1 MQPNYINTHSH
12 KINNDDCITLY
23 NICVGEHH
31 QDFNLFSAGIH
42 PWFIKPEKTEEQFA
56 ELEIISRQKKCLAIG
71 ECGLDKLKG
80 AEHKLQEKIFIKQIQ
95 LAKILNKP
103 LIIHNVQRFQRVLD
117 ICKEQSF
124 SGNLIFHGF
133 NSKIQSIEKV
143 IENKSLFFSFG
154 ISLFNEKSNA
164 SQLIKQLPL
173 NKFFLE
179 TDEADVSIIEVY
191 KKATQLLAI
200 NLEELMFQ
208 MNQNFNFV
216 FNYGN
221 D

>member
-1 MQPNYINTHSH
+1 M
-12 KINNDDCITLY
+12 
-23 NICVGEHH
+23 
-31 QDFNLFSAGIH
+31 
-42 PWFIKPEKTEEQFA
+42 
-56 ELEIISRQKKCLAIG
+56 
-71 ECGLDKLKG
+71 
-80 AEHKLQEKIFIKQIQ
+80 
-95 LAKILNKP
+95 
-103 LIIHNVQRFQRVLD
+103 IIHNVQRFQRVLD